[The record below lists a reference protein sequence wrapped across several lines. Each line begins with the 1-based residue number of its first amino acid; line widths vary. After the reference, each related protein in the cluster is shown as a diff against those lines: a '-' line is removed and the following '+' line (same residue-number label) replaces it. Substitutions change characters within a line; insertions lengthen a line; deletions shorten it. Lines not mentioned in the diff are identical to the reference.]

1 MESIVAYMKGQ
12 MDLLG
17 LIQGHAADQGPQKVS
32 AYILFESLK
41 EAIDLS
47 ALRTH
52 RVAVEKFFRKEYI
65 PGLFSGYVKILMN
78 RKMKEMHVEVVWLM
92 CFSLGRLQK
101 LEEVSGLEERLTMF
115 LKTVNHKDIP
125 LIDLVKACAYKGS
138 SVSTGHFAEIVLEN
152 RYHSLY
158 AILDRK
164 TVMQILLKEVETR
177 GIIETIQKKRDLLDG
192 IAEYDPLLVENLAGM
207 CVSYILSKESK
218 NRRDAEINS
227 SQRLEGHTRTIQKK
241 MISEVAESSGAPLYA
256 ESKQIKLLAS
266 DINGRIA
273 IPHSMPE
280 DTLRRHREVVVAWL
294 REMRILFIG
303 RTPSEATDKSATV
316 SSMDVTDTNLHRAEK
331 QAPKIILYDRSGDK
345 FASCITSMDSIEVL
359 LMCEVCAD
367 VKAAPGSTFS
377 RNLLLKTLEVTGD
390 KEYIKSHGVSQ
401 IINIEEELQI
411 RYDYYL
417 SKILHKQTPFTLS
430 LNLINLIIEC
440 GYHSRIVGL
449 TIRLSEILK
458 EMEYKNRNGF
468 LLCNKNQQREI
479 AFIPQILARIIR
491 SVYIKKKD
499 LQKIMQSIM
508 YISTTENIQL
518 VKGIYLVLAEIIY
531 AYNGLDAGVSE
542 CMYGLKKSAVSSHDT
557 LCFAQLSA
565 QKELENLPVR
575 ELKSATPATS
585 ADDNKN
591 NNTMTVSAEIFNI
604 LDADGFCHL
613 ARIEFMKLLTAMV
626 KTTDNFLIKRLQ
638 NNLLPEILQYY
649 IRNNILVNC
658 SETEALG
665 VFLLHISSHALTV
678 KSTLDLVFLLMILL
692 ERNIDAS
699 QKIIIK
705 LHKQN
710 KYALASALKYNID
723 RDKRGRNGQIISK
736 QTIIKIQKIF
746 TSCVNEQ

>member
-17 LIQGHAADQGPQKVS
+17 LIQGYAVDQGPQKVS

-41 EAIDLS
+41 EAVDLS

-101 LEEVSGLEERLTMF
+101 LEEVAGLEERLTMF
-115 LKTVNHKDIP
+115 LKTVNHRDIP
-125 LIDLVKACAYKGS
+125 LIDLVKACACKGS
-138 SVSTGHFAEIVLEN
+138 SVGSEHFAEIVLEN

-158 AILDRK
+158 TILDRK
-164 TVMQILLKEVETR
+164 TVMQISLKEVETR
-177 GIIETIQKKRDLLDG
+177 GIIETIQKKRNLLHG
-192 IAEYDPLLVENLAGM
+192 IAEYDPLLIENLAGM
-207 CVSYILSKESK
+207 CVSYILSKETG

-227 SQRLEGHTRTIQKK
+227 SQRLEGHTRAIQKK
-241 MISEVAESSGAPLYA
+241 MISEVESSGTPVYA

-266 DINGRIA
+266 DVNGRILM
-273 IPHSMPE
+273 PHTMPE
-280 DTLRRHREVVVAWL
+280 GTLRRHREVAVAWL
-294 REMRILFIG
+294 REMRTLLIG
-303 RTPSEATDKSATV
+303 KTPSETADKSAAV
-316 SSMDVTDTNLHRAEK
+316 SSMDVTDTNLHRTAK
-331 QAPKIILYDRSGDK
+331 QAQKIILYDRSGDK

-390 KEYIKSHGVSQ
+390 KEYIKSHSVSQ

-458 EMEYKNRNGF
+458 EMEYKNRSGF

-499 LQKIMQSIM
+499 LQKIMQSVM

-518 VKGIYLVLAEIIY
+518 VKGIYLVLAEIVY

-542 CMYGLKKSAVSSHDT
+542 CLYGLKKPASVSSHDKV
-557 LCFAQLSA
+557 CFAQLSA
-565 QKELENLPVR
+565 QKELENLPMR

-638 NNLLPEILQYY
+638 NNLIPEILQYY

-665 VFLLHISSHALTV
+665 VFLLHISSYSLTV

-699 QKIIIK
+699 QKLIIN
-705 LHKQN
+705 LHKKN
-710 KYALASALKYNID
+710 KYALASALRYNID
-723 RDKRGRNGQIISK
+723 RDKRGRNSQIISK